1 MKAGQV
7 METLNISRSTLYN
20 YVQSGKIR
28 ITKLENGLNDYSD
41 EDVYRLANK
50 SRERISVIYSRVS
63 TAKQKN
69 DLQNQKE
76 MLSNFCIN
84 AGIPIGRSFEDIASG
99 ISFEKRK
106 DFFKMLDLILAY
118 KVDKVVI
125 TYKDRLSRI
134 GFDLFKHLFAKF
146 GTEIIVVSS
155 IGSEKLDAQEI
166 FEEIVSLLHC
176 YSMKLYSGRRKK
188 KIIKAMTEEDTDET
202 SREA

>member
-7 METLNISRSTLYN
+7 MEILNISRSTLYN
-20 YVQSGKIR
+20 YTSAGKIR

-41 EDVYRLANK
+41 EDVYRLANN

-69 DLQNQKE
+69 DLRNQKE

-125 TYKDRLSRI
+125 AYQDRLSRV
-134 GFDLFKHLFAKF
+134 GFELFKRLFAKF

-188 KIIKAMTEEDTDET
+188 KLIKALTEEET
-202 SREA
+202 NETCREA